1 MGKKITTEEFKI
13 RVALVH
19 PLFYN
24 FDQVEYISAKIK
36 VKVICQKHGD
46 FYATPDNLMQ
56 GKGCKLCGY
65 ESNSKLQTKSFQDF
79 VDEAKKLYGD
89 KYLYNKENYLS
100 SQRQMSIFC
109 TVHHRLFKVTPSA
122 HIRGRECKLCGTM
135 KSVSSKRK
143 YQQSKIIERFTA
155 VHGDA
160 YDYSLLEYQAMR
172 TKVSIICKMHDMFSI
187 TPHNHLNGQ
196 GCPKC
201 SIFGYNKSKAG
212 LFYVLSY
219 KDIIKVGITNRDI
232 HTRIKEINRSFNG
245 VFKEAYSVKGTGESV
260 YKLEKD
266 ILIYLSNLYRQP
278 SEIFQGS
285 TECFYGVNLPHLINT
300 IEENINAFN

>member
-100 SQRQMSIFC
+100 QLALSLLISKLEMS
-109 TVHHRLFKVTPSA
+109 
-122 HIRGRECKLCGTM
+122 
-135 KSVSSKRK
+135 SSK
-143 YQQSKIIERFTA
+143 A
-155 VHGDA
+155 
-160 YDYSLLEYQAMR
+160 
-172 TKVSIICKMHDMFSI
+172 
-187 TPHNHLNGQ
+187 
-196 GCPKC
+196 
-201 SIFGYNKSKAG
+201 
-212 LFYVLSY
+212 
-219 KDIIKVGITNRDI
+219 
-232 HTRIKEINRSFNG
+232 
-245 VFKEAYSVKGTGESV
+245 
-260 YKLEKD
+260 
-266 ILIYLSNLYRQP
+266 
-278 SEIFQGS
+278 
-285 TECFYGVNLPHLINT
+285 
-300 IEENINAFN
+300 